1 MSEFGSGVEGWLLG
15 GSQGWKKMI
24 RSARCYLCGA
34 SCATLRRPSEDV
46 LQGIGHC
53 RQCPVG
59 MGRARVELQI
69 GPGVYTGMI
78 SVLSANEGV

>member
-15 GSQGWKKMI
+15 GSPGWKKMI

-46 LQGIGHC
+46 LQGIEH
-53 RQCPVG
+53 
-59 MGRARVELQI
+59 MGQARVELQI
-69 GPGVYTGMI
+69 VPGVYTGMI